1 MEVTIAYFWALKALL
16 GLAAGFSAYIWIYV
30 HKFQSKLY
38 GIIFGILL
46 ILGVISPVK
55 LATINYTTTS
65 NKAIE
70 MSKTLPNKV
79 EDNSFKERVD
89 SVQPI
94 SHDTI
99 WSK

>member
-1 MEVTIAYFWALKALL
+1 MEVTIAYFWAFKALL
-16 GLAAGFSAYIWIYV
+16 LVVMGFSAYKWIYV

-38 GIIFGILL
+38 GVIFGVFFVFGI
-46 ILGVISPVK
+46 ISPIK
-55 LATINYTTTS
+55 LATTNYTTTS

-70 MSKTLPNKV
+70 MSKTLLNKV

>member
-16 GLAAGFSAYIWIYV
+16 LVVMGFSAYKWIYV

-94 SHDTI
+94 SHKTM
-99 WSK
+99 WSR